1 MFDNFDAAFMLVR
14 PSWASGLAAPEMC
27 ALLIST
33 KGIEHI
39 IVSTY
44 PGGEV
49 AVRPE
54 RVRLQ
59 EPDLPEHGL
68 EASMIVTG
76 KAGAPPRP
84 RTHVGQA
91 GTGSNPAEP
100 SV

>member
-1 MFDNFDAAFMLVR
+1 
-14 PSWASGLAAPEMC
+14 MC

-44 PGGEV
+44 PEERSQFM

-91 GTGSNPAEP
+91 GTGGNPAEP
-100 SV
+100 SA

>member
-1 MFDNFDAAFMLVR
+1 MLVR

-33 KGIEHI
+33 KGIEDI
-39 IVSTY
+39 NVSTY

-49 AVRPE
+49 AVQGGSSRKCSTAM
-54 RVRLQ
+54 Q
-59 EPDLPEHGL
+59 EPDLPEHVL
-68 EASMIVTG
+68 EASMIVAG